1 LLGKVTRDPET
12 VTADDMR
19 ALLAVGLTR
28 DQIEDALDVAFAFN
42 VITRVADTFNFE
54 VGSPASFEAG
64 AKMLLRRGYR

>member
-1 LLGKVTRDPET
+1 LGKVTRDPET